1 MRPRKSLRALRRGTP
16 IRELLRFALWLDTA
30 RFFGVTTLREPDMSL
45 SVLSDFLPLRPRTGR
60 AISNPRVT
68 AVIITQNRSQRLRA
82 VLPHVKRLAS
92 SVIVIDGGSED
103 DTEAVIHEADAM
115 LVRRPF
121 DQNFAAQRNAGLR
134 RVGKAV
140 DWVLRIDD
148 DESFSP
154 GFVEDLRNVMAAAG
168 GFDAI
173 VVPFHGFSPGRLPA
187 PATVVVA
194 IRPSIRYRGRVHEQ
208 ATWKRPLFLPLSS
221 PALENHKTYREYL
234 ESALLYST
242 LKPAD
247 FPPGFKDSTARL
259 LAELAATRP
268 ERETPSVTPTAPA
281 PRTRGDAQAG

>member
-1 MRPRKSLRALRRGTP
+1 MRPRKSLRALRRGRS

-45 SVLSDFLPLRPRTGR
+45 SVLSDLLPLRRWSRR
-60 AISNPRVT
+60 AISNPRMT

-82 VLPHVKRLAS
+82 ALTDVKRVAS

-103 DTEAVIHEADAM
+103 DTEAVVHEANAI

-154 GFVEDLRNVMAAAG
+154 GFVEELRNVAAAAR

-173 VVPFHGFSPGRLPA
+173 VVPSHSFSPRRWPA
-187 PATVVVA
+187 PATVIVA
-194 IRPSIRYRGRVHEQ
+194 IRPSLRYRGRVHEKP
-208 ATWKRPLFLPLSS
+208 TWKRPLFLPLSS
-221 PALENHKTYREYL
+221 PALENHKTYRETL

-259 LAELAATRP
+259 LAELDDP
-268 ERETPSVTPTAPA
+268 LTP
-281 PRTRGDAQAG
+281 D